1 MEAALPLALEVGLL
15 FLAKATDTLVAP
27 LCGEVLGKPAADLFS
42 EGFLVRGEAE
52 IHDLEAIKTGIL
64 EGMASEVLCG
74 RCGALLTNP
83 NMPCPRCGA
92 PASGAYQA
100 APAARQSRKSPGL
113 AAALAIVPGL
123 GHFYLGH
130 NVKGVAYL
138 VGIGGLQFFGAD
150 LDLTVIGAAVGVPM
164 ELGGGGLWLFSIVDA
179 YRTAKKMEAGN
190 A

>member
-1 MEAALPLALEVGLL
+1 
-15 FLAKATDTLVAP
+15 
-27 LCGEVLGKPAADLFS
+27 
-42 EGFLVRGEAE
+42 
-52 IHDLEAIKTGIL
+52 
-64 EGMASEVLCG
+64 MASEVLCG

-100 APAARQSRKSPGL
+100 GPAARQSRKSPGL

-164 ELGGGGLWLFSIVDA
+164 ELGGGGLWLFSILDA
-179 YRTAKKMEAGN
+179 YRTAKKMESGSA
-190 A
+190 